1 MLRTV
6 RVCVCVCG
14 CVCVSVCL
22 CVCKHMCFVSRLV
35 ETPRKE
41 WKEVLIKDKPV
52 AQKQKHYF
60 YKLPPLSRAP
70 YLYVPHPPQSY
81 NTDTSCPAALT
92 WASSLAWPYHV
103 PASPSFLP
111 WGQTFFRRPT
121 VHLLA

>member
-6 RVCVCVCG
+6 GVCVCVC
-14 CVCVSVCL
+14 VYVSTYIL
-22 CVCKHMCFVSRLV
+22 FQDWWKLQ
-35 ETPRKE
+35 EKDG
-41 WKEVLIKDKPV
+41 KEVLIKDKPE

-81 NTDTSCPAALT
+81 NTNTSCPAALT

-111 WGQTFFRRPT
+111 WDQTFFRRPT